1 MFDINS
7 FFVTTENSEKMHLKN
22 NKGFSYRRFLDARRN
37 DYLKSCESICKSK
50 TKIDFIKY

>member
-37 DYLKSCESICKSK
+37 DYLKSCESIYKSK